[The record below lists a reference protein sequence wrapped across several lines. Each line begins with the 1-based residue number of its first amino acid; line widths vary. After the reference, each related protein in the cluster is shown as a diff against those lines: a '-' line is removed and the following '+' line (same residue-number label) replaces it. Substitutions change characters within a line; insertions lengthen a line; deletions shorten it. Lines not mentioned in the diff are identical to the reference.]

1 MSRQI
6 KTLMLCAAMVVLV
19 ACNNS
24 KVANDTDS
32 TDTATP
38 VAKVLTEEQIKD
50 SIDPMG
56 KDSIYDVLPTF
67 FDFMP
72 REEYVELIKSIVL
85 FSRDH
90 DSITLDS
97 VIESYSA
104 EVPKDSIVKWWGQ
117 R

>member
-56 KDSIYDVLPTF
+56 KDSYDVLPTF

-72 REEYVELIKSIVL
+72 REEYVELIKSAVRYD
-85 FSRDH
+85 RDH

-97 VIESYSA
+97 AIEYYND
-104 EVPKDSIVKWWGQ
+104 VPRDSIEKWWIQ
-117 R
+117 Q

>member
-32 TDTATP
+32 TDTAIP

-72 REEYVELIKSIVL
+72 REEYVELIKSAVRYD
-85 FSRDH
+85 RDH

-97 VIESYSA
+97 AIEYYND
-104 EVPKDSIVKWWGQ
+104 VPRDSIEKWWIQ
-117 R
+117 Q

>member
-72 REEYVELIKSIVL
+72 REEYVELIKSAVRYD
-85 FSRDH
+85 RDH

-97 VIESYSA
+97 AIEYYND
-104 EVPKDSIVKWWGQ
+104 VPRDSIEKWWIQ
-117 R
+117 Q

>member
-72 REEYVELIKSIVL
+72 REEYVELIKSAVRYD
-85 FSRDH
+85 RDH

-97 VIESYSA
+97 AIEYYND
-104 EVPKDSIVKWWGQ
+104 VPKDSIEKWWKQ